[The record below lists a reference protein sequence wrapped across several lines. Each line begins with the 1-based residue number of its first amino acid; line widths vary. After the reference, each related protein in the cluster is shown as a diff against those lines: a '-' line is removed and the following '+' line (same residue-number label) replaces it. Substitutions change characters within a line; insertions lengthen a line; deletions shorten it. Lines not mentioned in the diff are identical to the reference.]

1 MSDPLLPPLDDGPG
15 PARPLSPAES
25 QALVRRTLELH
36 FQAPRR
42 RFAPWAIAASLAFF
56 LAASSATAAWWIGQR
71 QPEARARTITP
82 PPPAPPPP
90 PPPAS
95 VTTETTAAP
104 APAAPLE
111 SARQLA
117 DSPEPPLEIEDST
130 PTPKRKA
137 LRKVTPPRPGPGP
150 SPTVQ
155 AADLLAEAN
164 ALLAKG
170 EVREAER
177 RYVAVTVRFPGTS
190 SAYVAWVAAAGLRLE
205 HQKDPSRAE
214 RAYQQALALDR
225 RGPLDPEIRYG
236 LAECYRALGQ
246 VDAERAALTAFLAGR
261 PSGPR
266 RARAERR
273 LAELGAP

>member
-15 PARPLSPAES
+15 PARPLSAAES
-25 QALVRRTLELH
+25 QAVVRRTLELH
-36 FQAPRR
+36 FATPQRR
-42 RFAPWAIAASLAFF
+42 LSPWAIAASVIFF
-56 LAASSATAAWWIGQR
+56 LAASSASAAWWIAQRRAEVPSPPAAAQR
-71 QPEARARTITP
+71 QAS
-82 PPPAPPPP
+82 PPAP
-90 PPPAS
+90 

-104 APAAPLE
+104 APTVVPE
-111 SARQLA
+111 SASQLA
-117 DSPEPPLEIEDST
+117 ERPEAPVEVDDVAPV
-130 PTPKRKA
+130 PKRKPP
-137 LRKVTPPRPGPGP
+137 RKAAPPRPGPGP
-150 SPTVQ
+150 SPNVE

-177 RYVAVTVRFPGTS
+177 RYVAVTVRFPGSS

-205 HQKDPSRAE
+205 HQKDPTRAE
-214 RAYQQALALDR
+214 RAYQQALSLDR

-266 RARAERR
+266 KTRAERR
-273 LAELGAP
+273 LFELGAP

>member
-36 FQAPRR
+36 FAAPTRR
-42 RFAPWAIAASLAFF
+42 VSPWAIAASVIFF

-71 QPEARARTITP
+71 RQEARIPTPAATVTP
-82 PPPAPPPP
+82 PRAP
-90 PPPAS
+90 
-95 VTTETTAAP
+95 VTTETTAA
-104 APAAPLE
+104 APATPTPTE

-117 DSPEPPLEIEDST
+117 NEPEAPIEVDDVA
-130 PTPKRKA
+130 PTPKKRGPRKA
-137 LRKVTPPRPGPGP
+137 TPPRPGPGP
-150 SPTVQ
+150 SPNTQ

-170 EVREAER
+170 EVREAES
-177 RYVAVTVRFPGTS
+177 RYVAVTVRFPGS
-190 SAYVAWVAAAGLRLE
+190 PSAYVAWVAAAGLRLE
-205 HQKDPSRAE
+205 HQKDPTRAE
-214 RAYQQALALDR
+214 RAYQQALGLDR

-236 LAECYRALGQ
+236 LAECYRALGK
-246 VDAERAALTAFLAGR
+246 VEEERAALTAFLAGR

-266 RARAERR
+266 KARAERR

>member
-42 RFAPWAIAASLAFF
+42 RFAPWAIAASVAFF

-117 DSPEPPLEIEDST
+117 DSPEPPTRDRRLDPDPLEG
-130 PTPKRKA
+130 
-137 LRKVTPPRPGPGP
+137 RPLGRSRHRGPGP
-150 SPTVQ
+150 AP
-155 AADLLAEAN
+155 A
-164 ALLAKG
+164 
-170 EVREAER
+170 
-177 RYVAVTVRFPGTS
+177 P
-190 SAYVAWVAAAGLRLE
+190 
-205 HQKDPSRAE
+205 PSRPRICWPRPTPCWPKGRCE
-214 RAYQQALALDR
+214 RPNGATWRSPSASPVLHR
-225 RGPLDPEIRYG
+225 RMWPGSPPP
-236 LAECYRALGQ
+236 
-246 VDAERAALTAFLAGR
+246 V
-261 PSGPR
+261 
-266 RARAERR
+266 
-273 LAELGAP
+273 